1 MNCKQGLEK
10 NSTFSSWYQSL
21 VNPFS
26 CLGSR
31 EGKVSWHPQPK
42 FLPHREAE
50 WWQHEG
56 GEGQSDGCLDDWVIS
71 HNKILLCL
79 AKPVSSVLWTSVLA
93 SSSTYGLDL
102 LLIHI
107 CQTQTKYHQIL
118 RWKCCP
124 VFYIFLF
131 KGTAGCSSVQSV
143 QEWVV
148 IYRIS
153 GSLSVLVRVAPLK

>member
-1 MNCKQGLEK
+1 MYGI
-10 NSTFSSWYQSL
+10 
-21 VNPFS
+21 NP
-26 CLGSR
+26 LLLLI
-31 EGKVSWHPQPK
+31 
-42 FLPHREAE
+42 FLKYRLSEFRPAKAYTPIN
-50 WWQHEG
+50 
-56 GEGQSDGCLDDWVIS
+56 DAAGCTDDWVIS

-143 QEWVV
+143 QKWVV